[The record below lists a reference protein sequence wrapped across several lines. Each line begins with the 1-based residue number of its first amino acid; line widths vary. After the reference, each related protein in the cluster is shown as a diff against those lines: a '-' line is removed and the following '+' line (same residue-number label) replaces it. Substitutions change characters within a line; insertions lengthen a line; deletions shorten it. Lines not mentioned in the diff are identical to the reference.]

1 MTEKFEFIDAEYAAC
16 RESRGIYVPSI
27 VKMCRWMEV
36 SRSGFYEWRS
46 APESATAKR
55 RAELALVITKSFDDS
70 DETYGYRR
78 VHADLAARGVPCG
91 PELVRS
97 IMRELGLE
105 PCQPRPWRF
114 SLTGGDG
121 QEHGIPDLVNRDF
134 TAEAPGVKMVG
145 DITCISTWQGWVYLA
160 TVIDCYTKAVV
171 GWAVDDNYKTPLIE
185 QAIEMAARNNSLADQ
200 AIFHTDRGSNYT
212 SVQFAG
218 TLKRLNIRHSV
229 GRTGICYDNAMAES
243 FNAALKNELVYRT
256 HYPTRAHARRDVV
269 RYIEFWYNSKR
280 RHSGLRYRSPRQ
292 AHDEYME
299 RQSTA

>member
-16 RESRGIYVPSI
+16 QESRSTYVPPI

-36 SRSGFYEWRS
+36 SRSGFYEWRN

-55 RAELALVITKSFDDS
+55 RGELALVIRKSFDDS

-78 VHADLAARGVPCG
+78 VHADLTAWGVPCG

-105 PCQPRPWRF
+105 PCQPKPWRF
-114 SLTGGDG
+114 SLTEGDG

-134 TAEAPGVKMVG
+134 TALAPGEKMVG
-145 DITCISTWQGWVYLA
+145 DITYISTWQGWVYLA

-171 GWAVDDNYKTPLIE
+171 GWAIGDNYKTPLIE
-185 QAIEMAARNNSLADQ
+185 RAIEMAARNNTLASK

-212 SVQFAG
+212 SVQFAR

-229 GRTGICYDNAMAES
+229 GRTGICYDNAMAQC
-243 FNAALKNELVYRT
+243 R
-256 HYPTRAHARRDVV
+256 
-269 RYIEFWYNSKR
+269 
-280 RHSGLRYRSPRQ
+280 
-292 AHDEYME
+292 
-299 RQSTA
+299 